1 MTSNYQTKL
10 FDFKS
15 DAINYAK
22 EIQGQVVK
30 RNIMPSNAKYIA
42 GKVLSAGRVIK
53 FRDGV
58 KLVNTATLKFLI
70 LYDFSE
76 FKVQDLSP
84 LLSEKWKT

>member
-1 MTSNYQTKL
+1 MKSNYQTKL
-10 FDFKS
+10 FDSKS

-22 EIQGQVVK
+22 EIKGQVVK
-30 RNIMPSNAKYIA
+30 RNIKPSDAKYIA

-58 KLVNTATLKFLI
+58 KLVNTARLRFLI

-76 FKVQDLSP
+76 FKVQALSP
-84 LLSEKWKT
+84 LLDEK